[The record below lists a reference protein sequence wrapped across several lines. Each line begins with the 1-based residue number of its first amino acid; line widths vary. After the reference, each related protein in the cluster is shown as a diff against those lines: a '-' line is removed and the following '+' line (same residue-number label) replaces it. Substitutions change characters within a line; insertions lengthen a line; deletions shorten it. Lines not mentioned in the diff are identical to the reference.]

1 MILERWEYVYYF
13 AKCSKGYLLFFHPL
27 RLILTGV
34 LAREGQINSYCESQN
49 LNIYNTTHLP
59 FFIVWGEA

>member
-1 MILERWEYVYYF
+1 MFITLPNVPRATYF
-13 AKCSKGYLLFFHPL
+13 FFHPL

-59 FFIVWGEA
+59 FFIV